1 MDVNIRALRA
11 RAPESAALRR
21 YEDVARLLTGKPS
34 AAAEDAVEWVAQIC
48 QELGIPPLRSY
59 GIQDQDVP
67 VLVEKAAKA
76 SSMKANPIA
85 LTPDELREVLTRAL

>member
-1 MDVNIRALRA
+1 
-11 RAPESAALRR
+11 
-21 YEDVARLLTGKPS
+21 
-34 AAAEDAVEWVAQIC
+34 VEWVAQIC

-67 VLVEKAAKA
+67 LLVERAAKA

-85 LTPDELREVLTRAL
+85 LTPEELREVLTRAL